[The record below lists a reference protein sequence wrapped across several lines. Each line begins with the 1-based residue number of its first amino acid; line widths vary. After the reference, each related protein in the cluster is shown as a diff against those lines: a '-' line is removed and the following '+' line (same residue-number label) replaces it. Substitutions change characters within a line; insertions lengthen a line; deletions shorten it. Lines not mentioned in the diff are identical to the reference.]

1 MKKQTILFI
10 LGLGLSLHSFSQGLI
25 RLSPEERATYPEMDA
40 QVMGYAKDF
49 PARHD
54 MLAYAPPVQFQEGGT
69 CVGFAAGYCA
79 HSTMLNKSMGLT
91 HPNHKY
97 VVCMDPYFIYSFINS
112 NYSDPC
118 DEGLTFPDLFKVFEN
133 VGNMRDMYPPVL
145 NCSFSWTGS
154 NGEILNENFEYFQAS
169 LPFRISDWGFLNLE
183 EGDWKETMRT
193 FLANDVPVI
202 VGADIDNNFD
212 NETRGGKI
220 QDNGVYYAT
229 PEENGEKGD
238 HAMCVLGYD
247 DYKAGGSFLVRNSW
261 GGQWGDGGNVW
272 IRYSDFREIVYA
284 AAVIIPEN
292 WYENQTKSDD
302 YNITFK
308 ETEVEGV
315 EYGVIS
321 ANGVIYEGFYAKDRR
336 VLGYEIFEDGGVYF
350 GQYTNLVK
358 DGVGIFFDEDSER
371 YKCEFKSGEVV
382 DMVKG
387 FASSAE
393 ERTFEESYLQSILD
407 ASGDWSEFEGELPSI
422 DYIKE

>member
-1 MKKQTILFI
+1 MKKALFSWSVFLVI
-10 LGLGLSLHSFSQGLI
+10 SLSSVSQGLI
-25 RLSPEERATYPEMDA
+25 RLSDEERATYPEMDA

-118 DEGLTFPDLFKVFEN
+118 DEGLTFPDLFKVLEN
-133 VGNMRDMYPPVL
+133 VGNMRDMYPPGL

-154 NGEILNENFEYFQAS
+154 NGEILNEYFEYFQAS

-212 NETRGGKI
+212 DETRGGKI
-220 QDNGVYYAT
+220 RDNGVYYAT
-229 PEENGEKGD
+229 PEENGEKGG

-308 ETEVEGV
+308 ETGVEGV

-358 DGVGIFFDEDSER
+358 DGVGVFFDEDSER
-371 YKCEFKSGEVV
+371 YKCEFKNGEVV

-393 ERTFEESYLQSILD
+393 ERTFEESYLESILD